1 MAVERAQGLLTARQV
16 QVASEVVQQ
25 QIDAL
30 ERKEQDQERLRV
42 FDGIPLGT
50 DDAVEAVKQL
60 SPDRF
65 RAVLSVLCTVTI
77 KPVGK
82 VGHVFDPE
90 RVEVTPL

>member
-1 MAVERAQGLLTARQV
+1 
-16 QVASEVVQQ
+16 
-25 QIDAL
+25 
-30 ERKEQDQERLRV
+30 V

-50 DDAVEAVKQL
+50 AAAVEAVKQL

-90 RVEVTPL
+90 RVKVAPL